1 MQCTCPTACPKLEW
15 QPAPPKQLFLTAF
28 QWETCLFHYCPVLI
42 SSVCKEFIYRLDGF
56 LVLSYNLCTAL
67 PCVCESLI
75 IAEAAGW
82 RGNKHCLPRDSPG
95 SAACA
100 VGSELAEPNAVSW
113 WVLYPSTEQV
123 HQKCRAQCT
132 EASGGCS
139 VHCMM
144 AIFTLTTTRSEHST
158 TGSLPVH
165 TSDCAG
171 SLVNY
176 TSAVHV

>member
-1 MQCTCPTACPKLEW
+1 M
-15 QPAPPKQLFLTAF
+15 
-28 QWETCLFHYCPVLI
+28 
-42 SSVCKEFIYRLDGF
+42 
-56 LVLSYNLCTAL
+56 LSYNLCTAL

-75 IAEAAGW
+75 IAEEAGW
-82 RGNKHCLPRDSPG
+82 RGNKHCLPGESPG
-95 SAACA
+95 SAASA

-176 TSAVHV
+176 TSAVHVFHGHSARYRECAALAPEEALRRSHGSSARAIGDPARLCHGSWGTPHMPLQRISY

>member
-1 MQCTCPTACPKLEW
+1 M
-15 QPAPPKQLFLTAF
+15 
-28 QWETCLFHYCPVLI
+28 
-42 SSVCKEFIYRLDGF
+42 
-56 LVLSYNLCTAL
+56 LSYNLCTAL

-75 IAEAAGW
+75 IAEEAGW
-82 RGNKHCLPRDSPG
+82 RGNKHCLPGDSPG

-158 TGSLPVH
+158 TGSLPVY